1 MMGGAECR
9 GTKRM
14 SRSAKA
20 GTARG
25 AGAHTVAMAQPGEET
40 GAAAEMLC
48 DGALLCF
55 GILQSACACS
65 RASPKQAAVP
75 SIGWS

>member
-1 MMGGAECR
+1 MGGAEFR
-9 GTKRM
+9 GTKRT
-14 SRSAKA
+14 SWPAKA

-25 AGAHTVAMAQPGEET
+25 AGAHTVAMGQPGEET
-40 GAAAEMLC
+40 GTAAERLC
-48 DGALLCF
+48 NGALPCS
-55 GILQSACACS
+55 GILQSFCVCL